1 MANYSFKELKYQNAL
16 RPFEPENFKKNI
28 DNPYCGLKIVA
39 VGSRVFVTGLRLA
52 GVEGLIVD
60 SGKEALDI
68 VNKLLRDKE
77 VGLVLLSDDISK
89 SIRSKL
95 NEIRSKYPTPLLY
108 EVPSPWSK
116 RERFEYRDMLK
127 QILGV

>member
-1 MANYSFKELKYQNAL
+1 M
-16 RPFEPENFKKNI
+16 NI
-28 DNPYCGLKIVA
+28 PYCELKIVA

-52 GVEGLIVD
+52 GIEGLIVE

-68 VNKLLRDKE
+68 VNKLLKDKE

-95 NEIRSKYPTPLLY
+95 NEIRSKHPTPLIY
-108 EVPSPWSK
+108 EVPAPGSK
-116 RERFEYRDMLK
+116 KEKFEYRDMLK
-127 QILGV
+127 QILGL

>member
-1 MANYSFKELKYQNAL
+1 M
-16 RPFEPENFKKNI
+16 R
-28 DNPYCGLKIVA
+28 IVA

-52 GVEGLIVD
+52 GIEGLIVE

-68 VNKLLRDKE
+68 VNKLLKDKE
-77 VGLVLLSDDISK
+77 VGLILLSSDVSK

-95 NEIRSKYPTPLLY
+95 NEIRSKHPTPLIY
-108 EVPSPWSK
+108 EVPAPGSK
-116 RERFEYRDMLK
+116 KEKFEYRDMLK